1 MSYSIAAVVKKGPF
15 QAAGLRGGDKV
26 HTIRNQKTGKTWTIN
41 GSEDLKK
48 FRVKCTPGQ
57 TYTVSYTKAGETI
70 VRNSTITPR
79 KVAGKKVIGVGFKAL
94 VKKTAAA
101 PAVKAPVTTPVA
113 AKAPVKSGLDALVAA
128 EAVKSE
134 LKAVQTAQAKSQD
147 GAMLR
152 DHRAASAKVDVK
164 QDKFL
169 ADAKAEASEV
179 EALMADM
186 EAARKYLDARR
197 SKIQLEADIHAKVE
211 DAGKKVNAFLGVK
224 DETVA
229 TAPKARSRKL
239 NLLGKVLVAATLLGG
254 IGTAVHYA
262 APRVM
267 GYVASIRSA
276 K

>member
-26 HTIRNQKTGKTWTIN
+26 HQIRNQKTGKTWTIN

-57 TYTVSYTKAGETI
+57 TYTVTYTKAGETAI
-70 VRNSTITPR
+70 RTSVITPR

-94 VKKTAAA
+94 VKKTAVKGPVAA
-101 PAVKAPVTTPVA
+101 PAV
-113 AKAPVKSGLDALVAA
+113 AKAPAKTGLDALVAA
-128 EAVKSE
+128 ETVKNE

-169 ADAKAEASEV
+169 ADAKAEANEV

-224 DETVA
+224 DEAVA

-267 GYVASIRSA
+267 GYVASVRSA